1 MGHIPPS
8 QFSSVIIFLYQIP
21 INYRFEYMS
30 LFHLLK
36 EATKMVQPSLR
47 REGFSSVPDVTWND
61 VGGLDSLRKEFD
73 RCIIRRIKH
82 PEDYEVNTEL
92 FDCLS
97 FYLVFC

>member
-1 MGHIPPS
+1 M
-8 QFSSVIIFLYQIP
+8 SS
-21 INYRFEYMS
+21 
-30 LFHLLK
+30 FHLLK

-47 REGFSSVPDVTWND
+47 REGFSSVPDVRWND

-92 FDCLS
+92 FDSVFLS
-97 FYLVFC
+97 SVLLITVTDTLK